1 MRWWGWVTGMGKET
15 VTATKSEKATRR
27 KLATRMGMVY
37 LPGDLCGDVERTL
50 VEVERGGL
58 GKTMQGLVSQAEM
71 RVLKRRL
78 RAVLDPRWRFPEPSS
93 AWSIPWPPV

>member
-1 MRWWGWVTGMGKET
+1 VIWDFSGEP
-15 VTATKSEKATRR
+15 
-27 KLATRMGMVY
+27 